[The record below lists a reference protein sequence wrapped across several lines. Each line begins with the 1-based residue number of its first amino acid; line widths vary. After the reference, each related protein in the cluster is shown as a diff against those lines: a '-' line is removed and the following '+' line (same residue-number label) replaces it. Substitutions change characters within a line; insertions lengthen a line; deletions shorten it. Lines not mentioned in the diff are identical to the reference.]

1 MGYVQQLQILQ
12 LQCCNC
18 SKLGVGSVSDSE
30 KCVFVIE
37 GQHGEIADCT
47 VQENGFNDA
56 AVQKKQKGWFDGQ

>member
-1 MGYVQQLQILQ
+1 M
-12 LQCCNC
+12 
-18 SKLGVGSVSDSE
+18 SDSE
-30 KCVFVIE
+30 KFVFVIE